1 MSKSKDRNLFF
12 ITKSSKSGGESVFIK
27 NIIPLLNKENFLIR
41 VISISDGKNS
51 KNEICLN
58 SSIFMN
64 EVIPSFKD
72 YYKIKKEIYS
82 NGLII
87 NYIFGLQSLYYLL
100 TVYLKNKDI
109 ISTFHTNILG

>member
-72 YYKIKKEIYS
+72 YYKIKK
-82 NGLII
+82 
-87 NYIFGLQSLYYLL
+87 
-100 TVYLKNKDI
+100 
-109 ISTFHTNILG
+109 